1 MNMFGR
7 LFISVAVF
15 LCAVIIPA
23 ELVARELENYSIEAS
38 KSGGQIGFKIEK
50 IDYRDDLTRVYGFL
64 IGKPHTSGR
73 IDEMIFVAS
82 TGEKLDATD
91 IDGIDMKR
99 WFQWEDDN
107 AIYVE
112 IDFPPMRIQSEF
124 TIMLSGPKG
133 PSKWTIIQSKK

>member
-1 MNMFGR
+1 
-7 LFISVAVF
+7 
-15 LCAVIIPA
+15 
-23 ELVARELENYSIEAS
+23 
-38 KSGGQIGFKIEK
+38 
-50 IDYRDDLTRVYGFL
+50 
-64 IGKPHTSGR
+64 
-73 IDEMIFVAS
+73 MIFVAS

-112 IDFPPMRIQSEF
+112 IDFPPMKIQSEF

>member
-1 MNMFGR
+1 MFGR

-23 ELVARELENYSIEAS
+23 DLVARELENYSIEAS

-112 IDFPPMRIQSEF
+112 IDFPPMKTQSEF

>member
-23 ELVARELENYSIEAS
+23 DLVARELENYSIEAS

-112 IDFPPMRIQSEF
+112 IDFPPMKIQSEF

>member
-1 MNMFGR
+1 MFER
-7 LFISVAVF
+7 LYISVAVF
-15 LCAVIIPA
+15 LCMVVMPA
-23 ELVARELENYSIEAS
+23 DLVARELENYLIDAS

-82 TGEKLDATD
+82 TGEKQGATD
-91 IDGIDMKR
+91 MDGVDMKR
-99 WFQWEDDN
+99 WFQWEEDN

-112 IDFPPMRIQSEF
+112 IDFPPMKIQSEF

-133 PSKWTIIQSKK
+133 PSKWTIIQSRK

>member
-1 MNMFGR
+1 MFGR

-23 ELVARELENYSIEAS
+23 DLVARELENYSIEAS

-99 WFQWEDDN
+99 WFQCEDDN

-112 IDFPPMRIQSEF
+112 IDFPPMKIQSEF

>member
-23 ELVARELENYSIEAS
+23 DLVARELENYSIEAS

-73 IDEMIFVAS
+73 IDEMIFVAL

-112 IDFPPMRIQSEF
+112 IDFPPMKIQSEF

>member
-1 MNMFGR
+1 MVGR

-23 ELVARELENYSIEAS
+23 DLVARELENYSIEAS
-38 KSGGQIGFKIEK
+38 ESGGQIGFKIEK

-82 TGEKLDATD
+82 TGEKLNATD

-112 IDFPPMRIQSEF
+112 IDFPPMKIQSEF

>member
-15 LCAVIIPA
+15 LCVVIIPA
-23 ELVARELENYSIEAS
+23 DLVARELENYSIEAS

-112 IDFPPMRIQSEF
+112 IDFPPMKIQSEF
-124 TIMLSGPKG
+124 TILLSGPKG

>member
-1 MNMFGR
+1 MFGR

-23 ELVARELENYSIEAS
+23 DLVARELENYSIEAS

-112 IDFPPMRIQSEF
+112 IDFPPMKIQSEF

>member
-23 ELVARELENYSIEAS
+23 DLVARELENYSIEAS

-112 IDFPPMRIQSEF
+112 IDFPPMKIQSEF
-124 TIMLSGPKG
+124 TIMLSGPKV

>member
-1 MNMFGR
+1 MFVR

-23 ELVARELENYSIEAS
+23 DLVARELENYSIEAS

-82 TGEKLDATD
+82 TGEKHDATD

-112 IDFPPMRIQSEF
+112 IDFPPMKIQSEF

>member
-1 MNMFGR
+1 MFGR

-23 ELVARELENYSIEAS
+23 DLVARELENYSIEAS

-73 IDEMIFVAS
+73 IDEMIFVGDSRKA
-82 TGEKLDATD
+82 GKILDA
-91 IDGIDMKR
+91 
-99 WFQWEDDN
+99 
-107 AIYVE
+107 
-112 IDFPPMRIQSEF
+112 MRTGYCAAACI
-124 TIMLSGPKG
+124 P
-133 PSKWTIIQSKK
+133 

>member
-23 ELVARELENYSIEAS
+23 DLVARELENYSIEAS
-38 KSGGQIGFKIEK
+38 KSTGQIGFKIEK
-50 IDYRDDLTRVYGFL
+50 IDYRDDLIRIYGFL

-112 IDFPPMRIQSEF
+112 IDFPPMKIQSEF
-124 TIMLSGPKG
+124 TITLSGPKG
-133 PSKWTIIQSKK
+133 PSKWTIIQSRK